1 MKIYSISMKQLY
13 VKASSDQGW
22 LHAAQ
27 ALISKA
33 MQEKPEHKK
42 MVIKET
48 KLFTPGKYRLSGWS
62 SE

>member
-1 MKIYSISMKQLY
+1 MKQLY